1 LKPQQ
6 IVVFKDAGAEAEDV
20 RRLVPR
26 LMINEANT
34 AEFLKIKIP
43 TRTSFPNR
51 LCFYKRFRL
60 GSTMTSTALN
70 SLARASSAYLRSAM
84 HQPIQWHEW
93 GAEAFAVARRE
104 NKPMLLDIGAVW
116 CHWCHVMD
124 RESYDDAEIA
134 AIVNQHFIAVKV
146 DRDERPDIDSRYQAA
161 VQAVSGQGGWPLTAF
176 LTPDGKPFYG
186 GTYFPPSDGYGRP
199 SFRRVLLS
207 IANAY
212 AEKHGDV
219 VEQAKM
225 VESAIALSESFAGR
239 SGRVSAGVIATIQE
253 SAFKM
258 FDPQHGGFG
267 QAPKFPH
274 PSALDLLIERYA
286 KSPPYRKERDRMG
299 HPDSSESPDSSERN
313 ASLRNLITTTLEHMA
328 RGGVYD
334 QLAGGFHRYSVDE
347 RWVVPHFEKMCYD
360 NSELLKNYV
369 HAYQATGEEFFADVA
384 RDMIRWMDE
393 WLSDRQR
400 GGFYASQDADISM
413 DDDGDYFTWTL
424 DEARGVLTKEEAEAA
439 ALHYDINE
447 VGEMHHNPAKNV
459 LYVRAPVEEIARRMN
474 LAPERVRELL
484 ATAKKKMYAARLQR
498 PTPYV
503 DKTVYV
509 GWNSLCVSAYLE
521 AAKVL
526 NLAEARRF
534 ALKSLD
540 RVLGEAWKAGSEQK
554 NLAGEAPS
562 ATRTLLHV
570 VSYSDPKASHREV
583 PGLLDDYAFTALA
596 CLDAYEAT
604 ADLSYFKFARAIADA
619 MIERFYDATS
629 GGFFDSE
636 PVAEG
641 TSLGVLATR
650 RKPLQDSPTP
660 AGNPMA
666 AIALMRL
673 HHYTGDAAYRD
684 KAELTL
690 ETFAGVAEQFGIFA
704 ATYGIAVV
712 HLVESPLQVVVIAQ
726 DGDEDAAGEL
736 HAAAVAAFAFN
747 KSAVRL
753 AANQAA
759 AENLPPALAA
769 TIPNLPD
776 LSRKPGSRK
785 SFAVLCSGSAC
796 QPPVSD
802 AADLRNALEAA
813 LHKN

>member
-1 LKPQQ
+1 
-6 IVVFKDAGAEAEDV
+6 
-20 RRLVPR
+20 
-26 LMINEANT
+26 
-34 AEFLKIKIP
+34 
-43 TRTSFPNR
+43 
-51 LCFYKRFRL
+51 
-60 GSTMTSTALN
+60 MTTTTLN
-70 SLARASSAYLRSAM
+70 SLAHASSAYLRSAM
-84 HQPIQWHEW
+84 HQPIRWHEW
-93 GAEAFAVARRE
+93 GAESFAAAQRE

-124 RESYDDAEIA
+124 RESYDDPEIA
-134 AIVNQHFIAVKV
+134 AIVNEHFIAVKV

-212 AEKHGDV
+212 KEKHGDV

-225 VESAIALSESFAGR
+225 VESAIAQSESFSGKD
-239 SGRVSAGVIATIQE
+239 GRVSASVISAIQT
-253 SAFKM
+253 SAFRM

-274 PSALDLLIERYA
+274 PSALDLLIERFA
-286 KSPPYRKERDRMG
+286 RSAEGDKSKSPPYRKERERMG
-299 HPDSSESPDSSERN
+299 HPDSSSPDE
-313 ASLRNLITTTLEHMA
+313 SLCNMIVTTLEKMA
-328 RGGVYD
+328 NGGVYD

-369 HAYQATGEEFFADVA
+369 HGYQATGNEFFAEVA
-384 RDMIRWMDE
+384 RDIIRWMDE
-393 WLSDRQR
+393 WLSDRER

-424 DEARGVLTKEEAEAA
+424 EETRAVLTEEEAQVA
-439 ALHYDINE
+439 ALRYDINE
-447 VGEMHHNPAKNV
+447 VGEMHHNPGKNV
-459 LYVRAPVEEIARRMN
+459 LYVRASLEEIGKRMN
-474 LAPERVRELL
+474 LSMERVAEVL
-484 ATAKKKMYAARLQR
+484 ASAKQKMYAARLQR

-509 GWNSLCVSAYLE
+509 GWNSLCVSACLE

-526 NLAEARRF
+526 HLTEARKF
-534 ALKSLD
+534 ALRSLD
-540 RVLGEAWKAGSEQK
+540 RVLAESWKAERAD
-554 NLAGEAPS
+554 AGEARAARS
-562 ATRTLLHV
+562 GLLLHV

-604 ADLSYFKFARAIADA
+604 ADLSYFKFARTITDSMIA
-619 MIERFYDATS
+619 RFYDATS

-636 PVAEG
+636 PAG
-641 TSLGVLATR
+641 DGQSLGVLATR

-666 AIALMRL
+666 AIALLRL
-673 HHYTGDAAYRD
+673 HHYTGETSYRD
-684 KAELTL
+684 KAEETL
-690 ETFAGVAEQFGIFA
+690 ETFARIAEQFGIFA

-712 HLVESPLQVVVIAQ
+712 HLLESPVQVVVIAE
-726 DGDEDAAGEL
+726 DGDEHKASEL
-736 HAAAVAAFAFN
+736 YSAAVAAFAGN
-747 KSAVRL
+747 KTVLRF
-753 AANQAA
+753 AANQAV
-759 AENLPPALAA
+759 EKNLPPVFGA
-769 TIPNLPD
+769 TIPHLPT
-776 LSRKPGSRK
+776 LGLGR
-785 SFAVLCSGSAC
+785 SFAVLCSGSVC
-796 QPPVSD
+796 QPPVFD
-802 AADLRNALEAA
+802 PAGLETELTAATKREAA
-813 LHKN
+813 

>member
-1 LKPQQ
+1 
-6 IVVFKDAGAEAEDV
+6 
-20 RRLVPR
+20 
-26 LMINEANT
+26 
-34 AEFLKIKIP
+34 
-43 TRTSFPNR
+43 
-51 LCFYKRFRL
+51 
-60 GSTMTSTALN
+60 MTITTLN

-93 GAEAFAVARRE
+93 GEEAFAAAQRE

-124 RESYDDAEIA
+124 RESYDDPEVA
-134 AIVNQHFIAVKV
+134 AIVNEHFIAVKV
-146 DRDERPDIDSRYQAA
+146 DRDERPDIDSRYQAG

-186 GTYFPPSDGYGRP
+186 GTYFPPTDGYGRP
-199 SFRRVLLS
+199 SFKRVLVS

-212 AEKHGDV
+212 KEKHGDV

-225 VESAIALSESFAGR
+225 VESAIAQSESFAGR
-239 SGRVSAGVIATIQE
+239 SGRVSASVIEAIRK
-253 SAFKM
+253 SAFSL
-258 FDPQHGGFG
+258 FDPAHGGFG

-286 KSPPYRKERDRMG
+286 RSGTSARSKFSPYRKERDRMG
-299 HPDSSESPDSSERN
+299 HPGEGMVQPARGDSER
-313 ASLRNLITTTLEHMA
+313 LRELITSTLEHMA
-328 RGGVYD
+328 KGGVYD

-369 HAYQATGEEFFADVA
+369 HGYQATGNEFFGDVA
-384 RDMIRWMDE
+384 RDIVRWMDE
-393 WLSDRQR
+393 WLSDRER

-424 DEARGVLTKEEAEAA
+424 EEARAVLSDEELQVA

-447 VGEMHHNPAKNV
+447 IGEMHHNPAKNV

-474 LAPERVRELL
+474 LAVERVQALL
-484 ATAKKKMYAARLQR
+484 DSAKKKMYAARLQR

-509 GWNSLCVSAYLE
+509 GWNSMCVSAYLE

-526 NLAEARRF
+526 RLEDARRF
-534 ALKSLD
+534 ALRSLD
-540 RVLGEAWKAGSEQK
+540 RVLGEAWKPESNAKDAGRSARAT
-554 NLAGEAPS
+554 LAESQS
-562 ATRTLLHV
+562 ARLLHV
-570 VSYSDPKASHREV
+570 VAYSDPQAEHREV
-583 PGLLDDYAFTALA
+583 SGLLDDYACTVVA

-619 MIERFYDATS
+619 MIAKFFDPVS
-629 GGFFDSE
+629 GGFFDRE
-636 PVAEG
+636 PAADG
-641 TSLGVLATR
+641 KGLGVLSTR

-666 AIALMRL
+666 AIALLRL
-673 HHYTGDAAYRD
+673 HHYTGDASYREQ
-684 KAELTL
+684 AEQTL

-704 ATYGIAVV
+704 ATYGIAAL
-712 HLVESPLQVVVIAQ
+712 HLLESPVQAVVIGA
-726 DGDEDAAGEL
+726 GDTAAEL
-736 HAAAVAAFAFN
+736 HAAAVAPFAFN
-747 KSAVRL
+747 KTTL
-753 AANQAA
+753 WLPANQAV
-759 AENLPPALAA
+759 AENLPPLLAA
-769 TIPNLPD
+769 TIPNLPN
-776 LSRKPGSRK
+776 LRSGE

-796 QPPVSD
+796 QPPVTD
-802 AADLRNALEAA
+802 AAKLRDALQAALE
-813 LHKN
+813 KQS